1 MCTNSPTYF
10 SRLPQWLQI
19 NIDKVNEWYRYH
31 SIPCQGWPLALGS
44 SASPRTVSSWNLC
57 RRYEP
62 GQSQGSSRYSHS
74 SPRCWTASGPETTDI
89 RIYIADALPIT
100 HSLRSCNSSKQWS
113 VIMITHSKSQQPCYD
128 HTEQTRWLFMCT
140 GDDFYQLDI
149 RRYSVLYSIT
159 LEQGCGLGLDISRRT
174 NISSQSRLEKN
185 CQHLGLGRQTSKS
198 RPFTSR
204 AQDQLRTI
212 ITELTW
218 TAMVPVH

>member
-1 MCTNSPTYF
+1 
-10 SRLPQWLQI
+10 
-19 NIDKVNEWYRYH
+19 
-31 SIPCQGWPLALGS
+31 
-44 SASPRTVSSWNLC
+44 
-57 RRYEP
+57 
-62 GQSQGSSRYSHS
+62 
-74 SPRCWTASGPETTDI
+74 
-89 RIYIADALPIT
+89 
-100 HSLRSCNSSKQWS
+100 
-113 VIMITHSKSQQPCYD
+113 
-128 HTEQTRWLFMCT
+128 MCT